1 MSLRTN
7 LQGRLRNTNL
17 PKSHSLKPVFEAVV
31 NSIHSL
37 EETGSLSTTGKI
49 ILRVHRDPQGILSI
63 KDKSISDIEGFSIE
77 DNGLGFNDKN
87 LQSFETLDSDH
98 KIDKGCKGAGRLLW
112 LKAFDKVEIKS
123 FFAALNNSFVCRD
136 ILFDVQNGVQIV
148 NENDSTENGLKTIV
162 SLISFD
168 KKYRESTPKS
178 INSIARA
185 LLEHCLWYF
194 VRQEGAPSIVVCD
207 EDKSISLNDLY
218 EEYMH
223 ESAYSQEFSIKSHDF
238 NLIHIKFRASSS
250 KNHGLS
256 LCAANRLVKEEN
268 ISGKIPGLYGKITDS
283 KGDFI
288 YNCYVA
294 SAYLDE
300 HVRSERTSFDISEEK
315 VDDLFSQTDIS
326 LKEIRESVLK
336 QSEKYLKSY
345 LESNLAVG
353 KARVDDFVAQKAPR
367 YRPILHRINEAELAI
382 DPAISDKEL
391 ELSLHRKLVEF
402 ESIMLEKGH
411 DIVNNMHGD
420 IETYEEEVSD
430 YLRMAGDIKKSDLAN
445 YVSHRKVILDLLEQ
459 SIQRTETGSY
469 VKEDFIHKL
478 IMPMRKD
485 SNESPLDSCNLWL
498 LDERL
503 AFHNYLASDKTLSSM
518 PITGDSSTKKPDLC
532 ALNVCDNPILVSE
545 NQKLPLASITIIEI
559 KRPMRNDAKAGEDKD
574 PVEQALGYLD
584 RIRSGKVKAAN
595 GRPIPNP
602 QHIPG
607 YCYIICDLTPS
618 IKKRCRLLDLE
629 ITSDSLGYFGFNK
642 YFKSYIEV
650 ISYDKLVNNAKERN
664 RAFFDKLGFPAA

>member
-1 MSLRTN
+1 MSLHTN
-7 LQGRLRNTNL
+7 LQGRLRNTQL
-17 PKSHSLKPVFEAVV
+17 PKSHGLKPVFEAVV
-31 NSIHSL
+31 NAIHAL
-37 EETGSLSTTGKI
+37 EEQGNLSTTGKI
-49 ILRVHRDPQGILSI
+49 ILNINRETQGILDINDSCVNEV
-63 KDKSISDIEGFSIE
+63 ISFSIE
-77 DNGLGFNDKN
+77 DNGVGFNDRN
-87 LQSFETLDSDH
+87 LQSFQTLDSDH
-98 KIDKGCKGAGRLLW
+98 KIDKGCKGVGRLLW
-112 LKAFDKVEIKS
+112 LKVFDKVKIS
-123 FFAALNNSFVCRD
+123 STFIADHGNLIHRNIA
-136 ILFDVQNGVQIV
+136 FDASNGVQVVDEKAGI
-148 NENDSTENGLKTIV
+148 EYSKTIV
-162 SLISFD
+162 LLNELNENYRAGIP
-168 KKYRESTPKS
+168 KKADP
-178 INSIARA
+178 IARA

-194 VRQEGAPSIVVCD
+194 VREEGVPSIFVYD
-207 EDKSISLNDLY
+207 GDKKINLNKLY

-223 ESAYSQEFSIKSHDF
+223 ESAYSEAVSIKNHDF
-238 NLIHIKFRASSS
+238 SLIHIKFRASSS
-250 KNHGLS
+250 KTHGLS

-268 ISGKIPGLYGKITDS
+268 ISGKIPGLYGKMSDE
-283 KGDFI
+283 KGSFI

-300 HVRSERTSFDISEEK
+300 HVRAERTSFDISEEE
-315 VDDLFSQTDIS
+315 VDDLFSHTDIS
-326 LKEIRESVLK
+326 LQDIRKCVFNK
-336 QSEKYLKSY
+336 SEAYLKCY
-345 LESNLAVG
+345 LERNLAVG
-353 KARVDDFVAQKAPR
+353 RARVDEFVSQKAPR

-503 AFHNYLASDKTLSSM
+503 AFHSYLASDKTLSSM

-584 RIRSGKVKAAN
+584 RIRSGKVKTAN

-607 YCYIICDLTPS
+607 YCYIICDLTSS